1 MNDLIE
7 TRYKEMLDNFESI
20 TILEELYFNL
30 GADIGR
36 LNGELSNK
44 YYDARQKRIDL
55 KKKEYK
61 SIAAFNS
68 DYKDTDEYVA
78 LKQFGYQIEGLSKMM
93 AGVRVRVESLRME
106 LKGQY

>member
-1 MNDLIE
+1 MKLLE
-7 TRYKEMLDNFESI
+7 TRYKEMMDNFENI
-20 TILEELYFNL
+20 VTLELLYFNI

-44 YYDARQKRIDL
+44 YYDARKIRLEL

-68 DYKDTDEYVA
+68 DYKDTDEYISM
-78 LKQFGYQIEGLSKMM
+78 KQYGYQIEGLARMCAGIKM
-93 AGVRVRVESLRME
+93 RVESLRME